1 MRKETNIVGTV
12 KRGGIKGK
20 MIAVLLPT
28 TIIALLAIIFV
39 SYSMSRDSLLS
50 KTRELVETGANA
62 AENDIYGWLSE
73 CISGMD
79 TIAYSITGQDLKED
93 EIRTYLKK
101 IIGKDENYP
110 DGVYIAL
117 ADRTLIDGAGWKPE
131 EDITQ
136 TDWFKIGQESE
147 EFRFNTPYVDQLTAE
162 YVVTAS
168 KKIKVEGQDASI
180 ACDIHLGRISEV
192 IKDIKIAGTGSAFV
206 VDGSSG
212 IILASQS
219 EDVVGK
225 EIDGKMDLFYQ
236 SVLKAIQDKKFDVAT
251 YDTSD
256 GRKEMTSIRQIEG
269 TDWFV
274 VANVDE
280 EDVIKDLKKLEKV
293 LYTIG
298 AVAILVMCIIIER
311 LISTMLKPV
320 KRMTKSIV
328 SVTTGDFTEDIIVK
342 GNDEIALMGKNMQN
356 FIVTM
361 RGTITTLINIAN
373 GLDMKANNSTVL
385 AAELSESAGRES
397 EAMEQ
402 LSRTVEELVKAITDI
417 AENATSLAQIVSD
430 TNDDGK
436 SVVENMSVTKDAAE
450 EGRRDMNQVNKAMV
464 KLEDSMGVLGESIG
478 EVGQAAVK
486 IDEITT
492 TISNIA
498 EETNLLALNA
508 SIEAA
513 RAGDAGK
520 GFAVVASEIK
530 KLAETSASAAEEI
543 SKLINSVSSLINNTV
558 EQSHENMDGIKHSS
572 ELVNVAC
579 ETFDRIYESINN
591 TNSIVDSMIGKI
603 RQVDD
608 VATSVAAITEEQSAS
623 AEEIEATSAEI
634 TNLARVVSD
643 NSSSVKSDAEKLA
656 EDARELKNEIS
667 MFRAEK

>member
-1 MRKETNIVGTV
+1 MRKEKSEIGTV

-20 MIAVLLPT
+20 MIAILLPS
-28 TIIALLAIIFV
+28 TIITLLAVIIV
-39 SYSMSRDSLLS
+39 AYSMSRDSLLD
-50 KTRELVETGANA
+50 KTRELVETGADA
-62 AENDIYGWLSE
+62 AVNDISGWLSE
-73 CISGMD
+73 CLSGMD
-79 TIAYSITGQDLKED
+79 TISYSITGQDMEQD
-93 EIRTYLKK
+93 QIRTYLKN

-110 DGVYIAL
+110 DGVYIAFS
-117 ADRTLIDGAGWKPE
+117 DGTLIDGAGWNPE

-136 TDWFKIGQESE
+136 SDWFKSGKERE
-147 EFRFNTPYVDQLTAE
+147 EFGFNAPYVDQLTGE

-168 KKIKVEGQDASI
+168 KKIKIGNKDAAI
-180 ACDIHLGRISEV
+180 ACDIHLGRITEV
-192 IKDIKIAGTGSAFV
+192 IKDIKIAETGSAFV
-206 VDGSSG
+206 VDGDSG
-212 IILASQS
+212 VILASQNT
-219 EDVVGK
+219 DVVGK
-225 EIDGKMDLFYQ
+225 IIDDKLDIYYQ
-236 SVLKAIQDKKFDVAT
+236 NVYKSIQDKKFNAAT

-256 GRKEMTSIRQIEG
+256 GIKQMTSIRQIKG
-269 TDWFV
+269 TNWFV

-280 EDVIKDLKKLEKV
+280 EDVISDLKKLERI

-320 KRMTKSIV
+320 KKMTESIV
-328 SVTTGDFTEDIIVK
+328 NVTSGDFTEDIIVK

-361 RGTITTLINIAN
+361 RETIKKLASIAN
-373 GLDMKANNSTVL
+373 GLDIKANNSTVL

-402 LSRTVEELVKAITDI
+402 LSRTVEELVNAISEI

-430 TNDDGK
+430 TNHDGK
-436 SVVENMSVTKDAAE
+436 SVVDNMSVTKGAAE
-450 EGRRDMNQVNKAMV
+450 EGRKDMDQVNEAMA
-464 KLEDSMGVLGESIG
+464 KLENSMGTLGDSIS

-543 SKLINSVSSLINNTV
+543 SQLINSVSSLINNTV
-558 EQSHENMDGIKHSS
+558 EQSHDNMEGIKHSAD
-572 ELVNVAC
+572 LVNIAC
-579 ETFDRIYESINN
+579 DTFEKIYDSINN
-591 TNSIVDSMIGKI
+591 TNSIVDSMIKKVK
-603 RQVDD
+603 QVDD

-623 AEEIEATSAEI
+623 AEEIEATSEEI
-634 TNLARVVSD
+634 TNLAKVVAD
-643 NSSSVKSDAEKLA
+643 NSSSVEGDATEVA
-656 EDARELKNEIS
+656 EDARQLKEEIS